1 MNMKKTK
8 PFNSNCNCGEDAGL
22 LDGIQI
28 NVEGMANL
36 KLPDPGLVDYYSDLQ
51 NRIYRL
57 QGEVDDTLL
66 NLITLIMK
74 CNLEDKDIPVEDRV
88 PIKVYINSNG
98 GDAIIAW
105 SVMQA
110 IRTSKTPVWTIAFP
124 YAYSAAADILTA
136 GHKRFTIRGG
146 QCMFHTGSGVY
157 FGEQST
163 IESAKKHNDKLL
175 KKMKDFTLENT
186 KIPPRTYNAKASSDI
201 WYDDEDMLKFG
212 VVDRIIEDF
221 TEIM

>member
-1 MNMKKTK
+1 MTKKK
-8 PFNSNCNCGEDAGL
+8 PLGTNCNCEDENL
-22 LDGIQI
+22 LDGVTI
-28 NVEGMANL
+28 NLDSLANM
-36 KLPDPGLVDYYSDLQ
+36 KLPDPGLVEYYSDLQ
-51 NRIYRL
+51 NRVYRL
-57 QGEVDDTLL
+57 QGDVDDSLL
-66 NLITLIMK
+66 SLINMIMK
-74 CNLEDKDIPVEDRV
+74 CNMEDAGVPVEERK
-88 PIKVYINSNG
+88 PIKVFINSNG
-98 GDAIIAW
+98 GDAVIAW
-105 SVMQA
+105 SVIQA

-175 KKMKDFTLENT
+175 RKLKDFILEHTN
-186 KIPPRTYNAKASSDI
+186 IPARVYNAKASSDI
-201 WYDDEDMLKFG
+201 WYDDEDMLKNG

-221 TEIM
+221 DEIM